1 MEDLRD
7 IIKLYTE
14 KIELLH
20 SQIDS
25 LLYGQIASLEA
36 DSTTLELLVNAIKS
50 AVKKSDYSSG
60 YDLDSKFVLDAFK
73 VLLPDDYSDRI
84 DELKIKIEEDV
95 DDG

>member
-1 MEDLRD
+1 MEDFD
-7 IIKLYTE
+7 NIIKLYAD

-20 SQIDS
+20 SQIDE
-25 LLYGQIASLEA
+25 LVE
-36 DSTTLELLVNAIKS
+36 DSKTLELLVNAIKS

-84 DELKIKIEEDV
+84 DELKIEEDV

>member
-1 MEDLRD
+1 MEDFD
-7 IIKLYTE
+7 NIIKLYAD

-20 SQIDS
+20 SQIDN
-25 LLYGQIASLEA
+25 LVE
-36 DSTTLELLVNAIKS
+36 DSKTLELLVNAIKS

-60 YDLDSKFVLDAFK
+60 YDLDSKFVLNAFE

-84 DELKIKIEEDV
+84 DELKIEEDV

>member
-1 MEDLRD
+1 MEDFD
-7 IIKLYTE
+7 NIIKLYAD

-25 LLYGQIASLEA
+25 LVE
-36 DSTTLELLVNAIKS
+36 DSKTLELLVNAIKS
-50 AVKKSDYSSG
+50 AIKKSDYSSG

-84 DELKIKIEEDV
+84 DELKIEEDV

>member
-1 MEDLRD
+1 MEDFGN
-7 IIKLYTE
+7 IIKLYAD

-20 SQIDS
+20 SQIDD
-25 LLYGQIASLEA
+25 LVE
-36 DSTTLELLVNAIKS
+36 DSKTLELLVNAIKS
-50 AVKKSDYSSG
+50 AIKKSDYSSG

-84 DELKIKIEEDV
+84 DELRIEEDV